1 MHALPE
7 STSFSLTEEQVWAL
21 PVVLTL
27 DIANRVFALG
37 RTTGYDLIRRGE
49 YPCPVHRVGRHY
61 RVYKADLLEAVG
73 LCRPA
78 PETEEGTR
86 LAACAA

>member
-7 STSFSLTEEQVWAL
+7 STSFSLTEEQVRAL

-27 DIANRVFALG
+27 DVANRVFALG
-37 RTTGYDLIRRGE
+37 RTTGYDLIRRGQ

-61 RVYKADLLEAVG
+61 RVYKADLMEAVR
-73 LCRPA
+73 LCQPA
-78 PETEEGTR
+78 PPAGEGPR
-86 LAACAA
+86 LAA